1 MITELEKQILG
12 AEISSADDWIDN
24 VNNCGLFAEKEEEVI
39 RSRVKVCLLDLRK
52 DWEAVLVE
60 RNQYFAPYPEA
71 PAIIPSPLLPQ
82 APAIILLPLKPQAPN
97 TWNLSEQEYLE
108 SAGYLAYLESLAE
121 YAQEVDSINLQNE
134 TNQNT
139 YSAELAALKL
149 EVESINLQNETNLNI
164 YIAQKYV
171 IDLQFAELVFAQSDY
186 KSQSQKE
193 DDLLPSAEELLQE
206 AKNEKI
212 KELESL
218 YSDAQWIKVKNGH
231 TFMIP
236 LKGEFFNVVV
246 ANQVLAAKVN
256 GSASLRAPDID
267 KNIQTLIDI
276 PYSEWEKFFLVAK
289 RISFSNLILKEDKI
303 VDINACLASSDL
315 SAVDLNIFP
324 EIEQVLIDI

>member
-12 AEISSADDWIDN
+12 VKISSPNEWIDN
-24 VNNCGLFAEKEEEVI
+24 IETCGLFVGKEEEVI
-39 RSRVKVCLLDLRK
+39 RSNIKDYLLNLKK
-52 DWEAVLVE
+52 DWEAVLTE
-60 RNQYFAPYPEA
+60 RN
-71 PAIIPSPLLPQ
+71 IVIP
-82 APAIILLPLKPQAPN
+82 
-97 TWNLSEQEYLE
+97 TDDYE
-108 SAGYLAYLESLAE
+108 
-121 YAQEVDSINLQNE
+121 
-134 TNQNT
+134 
-139 YSAELAALKL
+139 
-149 EVESINLQNETNLNI
+149 
-164 YIAQKYV
+164 
-171 IDLQFAELVFAQSDY
+171 FAELVFAQSDY

-218 YSDAQWIKVKNGH
+218 YSNAQFIRVKNGH

-267 KNIQTLIDI
+267 KNIRTLMDI
-276 PYSEWEKFFLVAK
+276 PYSEREKFFKPAK
-289 RISFSNLILKEDKI
+289 LISFANFNLKEDKI
-303 VDINACLASSDL
+303 LNINACLTSSDL
-315 SAVDLNIFP
+315 NDTDLNIFP